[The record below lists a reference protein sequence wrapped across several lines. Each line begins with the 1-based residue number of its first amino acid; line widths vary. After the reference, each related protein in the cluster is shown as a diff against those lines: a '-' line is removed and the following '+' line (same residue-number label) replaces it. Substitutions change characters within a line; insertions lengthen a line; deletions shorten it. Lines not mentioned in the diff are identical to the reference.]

1 MLAILLWSYVVS
13 SNPSITRTKDIN
25 GLTAYLSNESTLNA
39 NRLALASDPAEA
51 LDGISVRL
59 EVPQSSYALADA
71 DNVQVTLDL
80 SSVRAAGTQEVPL
93 RATTSY
99 GRVTRI
105 LPESVKLEFETY
117 DSRSVPVNAAISG
130 EQQEDIW
137 YNINR
142 LNPEELVISGPSSVV
157 QTVASAYVYVDV
169 TGRETSYVTAAR
181 FVLLDYSGEE
191 IPQTLLSSS
200 SSSITVGVDVYPT
213 RELPI
218 STAIEDVVQGTPAE
232 GYEVTSVSIQPE
244 SVTVAADAQLLD
256 SLTELLI
263 QPVDVSGA
271 SQTFSQR
278 TRIVALNDFK
288 DISTEQVYVTV
299 NIEEVQKSAWAD
311 VELTFINY
319 PDDLTC
325 TFTDADFRVL
335 VTGPASRV
343 DALAESGVEAIGGPK
358 RPRRR
363 RIHAAHHRGYGALPR
378 HDAGIRA
385 GQRRT
390 CAWTPRPAWNDES
403 TEATMAA
410 NSFADTVV
418 NGMLSWLKGFANW
431 VLRLFDLAGSGGVS
445 PLEWLSDHWLQ
456 LLIILLIVGVA
467 ADIIVWLIRW
477 RPYWVWFRKKRIVVD
492 DKEFFEDAEANG
504 PRATRPSPCAPC
516 AGRTPSCGA
525 RTRAP
530 CPVRPQIAR
539 AAFAAAPGAANKRR
553 TRRGAD
559 VFEDEMFKIKP
570 APQARKVPE
579 DAVFNVSN
587 LPGAQKEK
595 KRPAPKKRV
604 ERKEDDLFDI
614 H

>member
-1 MLAILLWSYVVS
+1 MKNKIFTLLKRFGKAFWGSLSHNLGLKLLSLVLAILLWSYVVS

-39 NRLALASDPAEA
+39 NRLALASDPSEA

-105 LPESVKLEFETY
+105 LPESIKLEFETY

-130 EQQEDIW
+130 ERQDDMW

-169 TGRETSYVTAAR
+169 TGREDSYVTAAR

-191 IPQTLLSSS
+191 LPQTLLSSS

-218 STAIEDVVQGTPAE
+218 STAVETVVHGTPAE
-232 GYEVTSVSIQPE
+232 GYEVTSISVQPE
-244 SVTVAADAQLLD
+244 SVTVAADAQLLE

-263 QPVDVSGA
+263 QPVNIDGA
-271 SQTFSQR
+271 NQTFSQR
-278 TRIVALNDFK
+278 TRIVTLNDFK

-299 NIEEVQKSAWAD
+299 NIEEVQKSAWTD
-311 VELTFINY
+311 VELTFVNY

-335 VTGPASRV
+335 VTGPTSRV
-343 DALAESGVEAIGGPK
+343 DELVDSGVEATVDLSGL
-358 RPRRR
+358 
-363 RIHAAHHRGYGALPR
+363 GAGEYTLP
-378 HDAGIRA
+378 
-385 GQRRT
+385 
-390 CAWTPRPAWNDES
+390 
-403 TEATMAA
+403 
-410 NSFADTVV
+410 
-418 NGMLSWLKGFANW
+418 
-431 VLRLFDLAGSGGVS
+431 
-445 PLEWLSDHWLQ
+445 
-456 LLIILLIVGVA
+456 
-467 ADIIVWLIRW
+467 IIVDTDL
-477 RPYWVWFRKKRIVVD
+477 YHGMAL
-492 DKEFFEDAEANG
+492 EFEPASVNVRLDATSGME
-504 PRATRPSPCAPC
+504 
-516 AGRTPSCGA
+516 
-525 RTRAP
+525 
-530 CPVRPQIAR
+530 
-539 AAFAAAPGAANKRR
+539 
-553 TRRGAD
+553 
-559 VFEDEMFKIKP
+559 
-570 APQARKVPE
+570 
-579 DAVFNVSN
+579 
-587 LPGAQKEK
+587 
-595 KRPAPKKRV
+595 
-604 ERKEDDLFDI
+604 
-614 H
+614 